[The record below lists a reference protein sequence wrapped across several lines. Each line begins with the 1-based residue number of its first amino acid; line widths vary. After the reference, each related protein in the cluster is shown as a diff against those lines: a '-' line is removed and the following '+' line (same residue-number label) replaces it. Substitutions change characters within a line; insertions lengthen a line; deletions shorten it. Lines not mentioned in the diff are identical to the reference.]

1 MSLILVLVATA
12 AMAQGGRAVRG
23 VVLDSNNRP
32 IANATISAVGAD
44 ESTTTGADGTFT
56 LTVPTYTREVQ
67 AWFEGYLPMKLEV
80 DGSYLMFKL
89 KVDANYAK
97 AKEQERIAAEKE
109 AAAKAKAEEEAR
121 IAAEKQAEAERIA
134 KEAAAE
140 QARIAAE
147 KEAAARARA
156 EENAR
161 IAAEKQAEAERIAK
175 EKAAEQAR
183 IAAEKEAAAK
193 AKAEEDARIAA
204 EKKAEAER
212 KAKEKA
218 AEQARKAAEKEA
230 AAKAKAEE
238 KEREAAARK
247 AEAERIAKEKAAEQA
262 RIAAEKEAAAKAKAE
277 EDARIATQKEETAKA
292 EEERQAA
299 EKEAA
304 AKAKAEE
311 DARIAA
317 EKIAE
322 AERIAKEKEEKAVAK
337 KAKRDALRVECAEH
351 VKGYES
357 FVNLSYNKMNNNNY
371 AGVDYIGGYRFN
383 NYLFLGVGAGANMRL
398 NVPVSYVEV
407 KESLV
412 LSRGVVYFPVYA
424 HFRAQLLNRR
434 CTPFLALSAGYNI
447 SLPQSFDLE
456 LTRINYNASGMFLNP
471 QVGLTYRVRPKFGIY
486 CAVGLNASM
495 MPECITNTG
504 YSATIKHGFKC
515 GFNINLGISF

>member
-1 MSLILVLVATA
+1 MKRFILSLILVLVATA

-89 KVDANYAK
+89 KVDGNYAK

-134 KEAAAE
+134 KAAAAE

-247 AEAERIAKEKAAEQA
+247 AEAERIAKEK
-262 RIAAEKEAAAKAKAE
+262 EAAAKAKAE

-292 EEERQAA
+292 EVERLAA

-322 AERIAKEKEEKAVAK
+322 AERIAKEKEEKAAAK
-337 KAKRDALRVECAEH
+337 KARRDELRARGPKHIE
-351 VKGYES
+351 GYES
-357 FVNLSYNKMNNNNY
+357 FVNLSYNKMSNDNY
-371 AGVDYIGGYRFN
+371 IGVDYIGGYRFN

-434 CTPFLALSAGYNI
+434 CTPFVALSAGYNI

-471 QVGLTYRVRPKFGIY
+471 QVGLTYHVKPKFGIY